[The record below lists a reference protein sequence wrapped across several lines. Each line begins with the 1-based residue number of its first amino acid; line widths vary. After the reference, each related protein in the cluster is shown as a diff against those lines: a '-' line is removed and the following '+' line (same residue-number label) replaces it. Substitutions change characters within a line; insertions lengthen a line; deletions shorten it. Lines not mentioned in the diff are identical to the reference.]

1 MKAGLAALTLLVIAL
16 PVTADECAP
25 THTES
30 QFEHRFG
37 RSPLARTQDELR
49 ALIESPTVI
58 SSHAIRTD
66 EDGAHLETMTETHAV
81 YPVRARALMA
91 TLNDPD
97 ALLRFV
103 PNLGDHEIVCLPDAR
118 MSRQR
123 QRVDFD
129 VLLFEL
135 GTEYVIDV
143 RYVDQGP
150 NAWSSNWVLVDSPDG
165 RMAYIY
171 GSWYFEDVVID
182 GRTMAYVRHYAR
194 TGLTSRVPGLRLFV
208 AGRLSGEI
216 TSLFEALYSETARL
230 HGRTASN

>member
-1 MKAGLAALTLLVIAL
+1 MLLVVVL
-16 PVTADECAP
+16 PVVADDCVP
-25 THTES
+25 THTRSE
-30 QFEHRFG
+30 FEHRFG
-37 RSPLARTQDELR
+37 RSPLARTAEALR
-49 ALIESPTVI
+49 ALVGRPTVI
-58 SSHAIRTD
+58 ESGATRTD
-66 EDGAHLETMTETHAV
+66 EDGASLQTMTETHAV
-81 YPVRARALMA
+81 YPVRARSLMA

-103 PNLGDHEIVCLPDAR
+103 PNLGDHEIVCVPDSS

-123 QRVDFD
+123 QRVDFN

-150 NAWSSNWVLVDSPDG
+150 DVYSSNWVLVDSPDG
-165 RMAYIY
+165 RMAFIY
-171 GSWYFEDVVID
+171 GSWYFEDIEVD
-182 GRTMAYVRHYAR
+182 GRPMAYVRHYAR

-208 AGRLSGEI
+208 AGRLEDEI
-216 TSLFEALYSETARL
+216 TGLFEALYTETARV